1 MIAPM
6 YKYAFLVHHDD
17 YREFLLSLRNTG
29 VAHIIESRQGYTEE
43 AAVLIEKYQRYKQ
56 YNQFLAQREVEMT
69 PYIHCP
75 LAAELI
81 KSLEECLESSYSLE
95 QALQN
100 TRSTE
105 MEMADWMHV
114 PLEQI
119 KALLEHEVYFHFYRC
134 ESKDFNQDWT
144 STHHLEVYL
153 RKGDDVHFV
162 IITRSPHPPAIG
174 LEPVEAP
181 AQTYKQVVARRQKLE
196 AQLRENEEKL
206 DHLAGCRFGI
216 EQAMEAIGETIDWH
230 QAVHQA
236 EADQTGRL
244 ITLQVWVPGDKKEI
258 IERFANE
265 MDVVTLDLRPTT
277 DETIPVKLKNN
288 RFARL
293 FHPIGELFALPHHTE
308 LDLTAFFAPFYAIF
322 FGLCLGDLGYGAL
335 LFAAGTIAKTLPVGK
350 KNRDV
355 FTLLQWLSFATM
367 VAGVI
372 TGTFFGAE
380 MKNMSWFSGMADY
393 FLGAN
398 QLFQVAIWIGLLQIS
413 VGMVLKAV
421 NRSRQFGF
429 IYGLSSI
436 GWLLGLSGA
445 VMWWMD
451 AWPPVHQWITL
462 AGVGLVLFFSEPKGN
477 IFKRVGL
484 GLWELYGASGLV
496 GDMLSYIRLFALGL
510 SSAILGL
517 VVNDIAL
524 SVAAGGSFFGWLFC
538 VIILLVGHGMN
549 FFLATLSAFVHP
561 MRLTFVE
568 FYKNAGFAGG
578 GKPYKPFEKRLKP
591 EV

>member
-17 YREFLLSLRNTG
+17 YRAFLQSLREVG
-29 VAHIIESRQGYTEE
+29 VAHIIETRREWTDETKALQ
-43 AAVLIEKYQRYKQ
+43 EKYLRYKQ
-56 YNQFLAQREVEMT
+56 YHQMLSQREVEAVPKET
-69 PYIHCP
+69 CP
-75 LAAELI
+75 LAAELSR
-81 KSLEECLESSYSLE
+81 SLEDCMEVSYSLE

-100 TRSTE
+100 ARSTE
-105 MEMADWMHV
+105 IEMRDWKEV
-114 PLEQI
+114 PITSIRGLE
-119 KALLEHEVYFHFYRC
+119 EHRVYFHFFRC
-134 ESKDFNQDWT
+134 ETADWDPAWERE
-144 STHHLEVYL
+144 HHLEVYL
-153 RKGDDVHFV
+153 RQGDELHFV
-162 IITRSPHPPAIG
+162 IITRQSKAPNIG
-174 LEPVEAP
+174 LEPVAMP
-181 AQTYKQVVARRQKLE
+181 MQTYQEVVARREQLE
-196 AQLRENEEKL
+196 AQIADNEVKL
-206 DHLAGCRFGI
+206 DHLASCRYGL
-216 EQAMEAIGETIDWH
+216 EQAMDAIADSIDWH
-230 QAVHQA
+230 QAIHQA
-236 EADQTGRL
+236 QADQSGRL
-244 ITLQVWVPGDKKEI
+244 ITLQVWVPGDSREAL
-258 IERFANE
+258 ERFAAQL
-265 MDVVTLDLRPTT
+265 DVVTLDLRPSTEE
-277 DETIPVKLKNN
+277 DIPVKLKNN
-288 RFARL
+288 RFAKL

-335 LFAAGTIAKTLPVGK
+335 LFAAGTIAKMMPVGR

-380 MKNMSWFSGMADY
+380 MKNMAWFSGMSDY
-393 FLGAN
+393 FLGPN
-398 QLFQVAIWIGLLQIS
+398 QLFQVAIWIGLFQIAT
-413 VGMVLKAV
+413 GMVLKAFG
-421 NRSRQFGF
+421 RSRQFGF
-429 IYGLSSI
+429 VYGLSSI
-436 GWLLGLSGA
+436 GWLLGLGGS

-451 AWPPVHQWITL
+451 VWPPVHQWITFG
-462 AGVGLVLFFSEPKGN
+462 GVGLVLFFSEPKGN

-538 VIILLVGHGMN
+538 LIILLIGHGMN

-568 FYKNAGFAGG
+568 FYKNAGFSGG
-578 GKPYKPFEKRLKP
+578 GKPYKPFEKRLKT